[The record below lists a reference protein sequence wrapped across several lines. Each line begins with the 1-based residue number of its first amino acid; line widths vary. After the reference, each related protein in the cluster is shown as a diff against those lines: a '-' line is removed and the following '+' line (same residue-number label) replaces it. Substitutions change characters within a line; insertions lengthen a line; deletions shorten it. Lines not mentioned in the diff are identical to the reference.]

1 MKKFSLFA
9 ILLGFNIALGAC
21 SDDDAAPVV
30 KNEIFQLP
38 EKAYVLAEQS
48 RRAIVIRDAET
59 HRNIWSWDPY
69 TACVPAA
76 QQGWFVNPSE
86 VKPVFNRRYILMTAS
101 GGAVALIRLSD
112 HKLMFYANC
121 GQNPHSA
128 EVLPDGNIVTAE
140 SKSGEINTFVVDT
153 VKVLGAKANTVK
165 LGNAH
170 NVVWDKKRSYLYATA
185 TKKEGVTALFRFKYD
200 GNRSNP
206 KLINQTT
213 LYTFSN
219 ESGGHDLFP
228 VYGEEDKLWLTA
240 ASAVYK
246 FDLTGVTDA
255 TTNASAE
262 PTCEKVYSIG
272 DIKRQSYEAAERET
286 VMQLEASGKPFVI
299 VVNKP
304 SIMVCQVFFEPADV
318 SSTAL
323 ARPISAPV
331 NSSCNCA
338 VSAFFPQTPVF
349 PVQPVHPAVCS
360 H

>member
-30 KNEIFQLP
+30 KDQIFQLP

-140 SKSGEINTFVVDT
+140 SKSGEINTFAQTAYKQRCDT
-153 VKVLGAKANTVK
+153 YHQQDPEYREGFLIRAHELVMRIMQELTRKRRRKRQVHPFLLIQEVLVHDTGQIYS
-165 LGNAH
+165 
-170 NVVWDKKRSYLYATA
+170 R
-185 TKKEGVTALFRFKYD
+185 KEGYQDTDNQRRGKSTD
-200 GNRSNP
+200 RTCSEIIQDDTRNDRS
-206 KLINQTT
+206 Q
-213 LYTFSN
+213 
-219 ESGGHDLFP
+219 
-228 VYGEEDKLWLTA
+228 V
-240 ASAVYK
+240 
-246 FDLTGVTDA
+246 GV
-255 TTNASAE
+255 E
-262 PTCEKVYSIG
+262 
-272 DIKRQSYEAAERET
+272 
-286 VMQLEASGKPFVI
+286 
-299 VVNKP
+299 
-304 SIMVCQVFFEPADV
+304 
-318 SSTAL
+318 
-323 ARPISAPV
+323 
-331 NSSCNCA
+331 NS
-338 VSAFFPQTPVF
+338 
-349 PVQPVHPAVCS
+349 
-360 H
+360 

>member
-140 SKSGEINTFVVDT
+140 SKSGEINTFVVAK
-153 VKVLGAKANTVK
+153 VKELGAKANT
-165 LGNAH
+165 
-170 NVVWDKKRSYLYATA
+170 
-185 TKKEGVTALFRFKYD
+185 
-200 GNRSNP
+200 
-206 KLINQTT
+206 
-213 LYTFSN
+213 
-219 ESGGHDLFP
+219 
-228 VYGEEDKLWLTA
+228 
-240 ASAVYK
+240 
-246 FDLTGVTDA
+246 
-255 TTNASAE
+255 
-262 PTCEKVYSIG
+262 EK
-272 DIKRQSYEAAERET
+272 
-286 VMQLEASGKPFVI
+286 
-299 VVNKP
+299 
-304 SIMVCQVFFEPADV
+304 
-318 SSTAL
+318 
-323 ARPISAPV
+323 
-331 NSSCNCA
+331 
-338 VSAFFPQTPVF
+338 
-349 PVQPVHPAVCS
+349 
-360 H
+360 

>member
-255 TTNASAE
+255 TTNDFDGSLRLFTGQGCRSLSRESEYAQILDQPEVLQGRDQCVCRRNPNGASLGLVSG
-262 PTCEKVYSIG
+262 TCTGRKG
-272 DIKRQSYEAAERET
+272 TTR
-286 VMQLEASGKPFVI
+286 GG
-299 VVNKP
+299 
-304 SIMVCQVFFEPADV
+304 
-318 SSTAL
+318 
-323 ARPISAPV
+323 
-331 NSSCNCA
+331 
-338 VSAFFPQTPVF
+338 
-349 PVQPVHPAVCS
+349 
-360 H
+360 

>member
-21 SDDDAAPVV
+21 SDDDAPVV
-30 KNEIFQLP
+30 QDEIFQLP

-153 VKVLGAKANTVK
+153 VKVLRAKVNTVK

-185 TKKEGVTALFRFKYD
+185 TITGGVTALFRFKYD

-206 KLINQTT
+206 KLTNQTRI
-213 LYTFSN
+213 YTFDK

-246 FDLTGVTDA
+246 FDISTDV
-255 TTNASAE
+255 
-262 PTCEKVYSIG
+262 PTCEKVYSIA
-272 DIKRQSYEAAERET
+272 DIKSICNGPDGILMLKPTEEWWAEGLVNEKGEELFKMDGAKIYKGRWMIDNLFSYPE
-286 VMQLEASGKPFVI
+286 KHDFVL
-299 VVNKP
+299 
-304 SIMVCQVFFEPADV
+304 SED
-318 SSTAL
+318 
-323 ARPISAPV
+323 
-331 NSSCNCA
+331 
-338 VSAFFPQTPVF
+338 
-349 PVQPVHPAVCS
+349 
-360 H
+360 

>member
-1 MKKFSLFA
+1 MKKLSLLA
-9 ILLGFNIALGAC
+9 VLLGFNIALGAC
-21 SDDDAAPVV
+21 SDDETPDV
-30 KNEIFQLP
+30 KNELFQLP

-48 RRAIVIRDAET
+48 RRAIVIRDAVT
-59 HRNIWSWDPY
+59 QHNIWSWDPY

-101 GGAVALIRLSD
+101 GGAVALIRISD

-128 EVLPDGNIVTAE
+128 EILPDGNIVTAE

-206 KLINQTT
+206 KLINQTI

-255 TTNASAE
+255 PTEEWWAE
-262 PTCEKVYSIG
+262 GLVNEKGEELFKMDGAKLYKGRWMI
-272 DIKRQSYEAAERET
+272 DNTFSYPEKHDLVLGE
-286 VMQLEASGKPFVI
+286 
-299 VVNKP
+299 
-304 SIMVCQVFFEPADV
+304 D
-318 SSTAL
+318 
-323 ARPISAPV
+323 
-331 NSSCNCA
+331 
-338 VSAFFPQTPVF
+338 
-349 PVQPVHPAVCS
+349 
-360 H
+360 

>member
-1 MKKFSLFA
+1 
-9 ILLGFNIALGAC
+9 
-21 SDDDAAPVV
+21 
-30 KNEIFQLP
+30 
-38 EKAYVLAEQS
+38 
-48 RRAIVIRDAET
+48 
-59 HRNIWSWDPY
+59 
-69 TACVPAA
+69 
-76 QQGWFVNPSE
+76 
-86 VKPVFNRRYILMTAS
+86 MTAS

-140 SKSGEINTFVVDT
+140 SKNGEISTFVVDT

-185 TKKEGVTALFRFKYD
+185 TITGGVTALFRFKYD

-206 KLINQTT
+206 KLTNQTRI
-213 LYTFSN
+213 YTFDK

-255 TTNASAE
+255 TTNDSAE
-262 PTCEKVYSIG
+262 PTCEKVYNTA
-272 DIKRQSYEAAERET
+272 DIKSICNGPDGILMLKPTEEWWAEGLVNEKGEELFKMDGAKIYKGRWMIDNLFSYPE
-286 VMQLEASGKPFVI
+286 KHDFVL
-299 VVNKP
+299 
-304 SIMVCQVFFEPADV
+304 SED
-318 SSTAL
+318 
-323 ARPISAPV
+323 
-331 NSSCNCA
+331 
-338 VSAFFPQTPVF
+338 
-349 PVQPVHPAVCS
+349 
-360 H
+360 